1 MSKKE
6 KVLVI
11 LPTHNKPHLI
21 DLSIE
26 SILNQTYGDFL
37 LAVCGDGV
45 NDETRDVLQTL
56 GKLDDRIVFF
66 DFQKRGRTGEFNR
79 NLVIEKYKPNF
90 ITYLADDDLL
100 LKNHIDVMMSQI
112 INRDFVHPMPMFVRN
127 DNSLFFYK
135 ESVTKRDSI
144 QRLNDRPGYSFLT
157 ISGPIHTYDVYK
169 KVNGW
174 EDTPIG
180 WPTDKYMWLKMLNL
194 KGIKAKG
201 LSYSTTIKLQS
212 PTDKKISILITKDE
226 ERDQMLYWSEKIKHD
241 NFFNEWNEM
250 VKKQHASPLPIPIGY

>member
-11 LPTHNKPHLI
+11 LPTHNRPHLI

-45 NDETRDVLQTL
+45 KDETRDVVNTL
-56 GKLDDRIVFF
+56 SKLDDRIVFF
-66 DFQKRGRTGEFNR
+66 DFEKRGRTGEFNR
-79 NLVIEKYKPNF
+79 NSVIEKYKPNF

-100 LKNHIDVMMSQI
+100 LKNHIKIMMNE
-112 INRDFVHPMPMFVRN
+112 INNKDFVHPMPMFVRS

-135 ESVTKRDSI
+135 ESVTRKDSI
-144 QRLNDRPGYSFLT
+144 KRLNKDSRDSFLT
-157 ISGPIHTYDVYK
+157 ISGPIHTYNVYK
-169 KVNGW
+169 RVNGW
-174 EDTPIG
+174 EDTPQG

-194 KGIKAKG
+194 KGIRAKS
-201 LSYSTTIKLQS
+201 LLYSTTIKLQA
-212 PTDKKISILITKDE
+212 PTDRNISSLITKDE
-226 ERDQMLYWSEKIKHD
+226 QRNQMLYWSEKIKD
-241 NFFNEWNEM
+241 DKFFNEWNDL
-250 VKKQHASPLPIPIGY
+250 VKEQYFFPLPAPVGY

>member
-11 LPTHNKPHLI
+11 LPTHNKPYLI

-45 NDETRDVLQTL
+45 KDETRDVVNTL
-56 GKLDDRIVFF
+56 SKLDDRIVFF
-66 DFQKRGRTGEFNR
+66 DFEKRGRTGEFNR
-79 NLVIEKYKPNF
+79 NFVIEKYKPNF

-100 LKNHIDVMMSQI
+100 LKNHIKVMMNE
-112 INRDFVHPMPMFVRN
+112 INNKDFVHPMPMFVRS

-135 ESVTKRDSI
+135 ESVTRKYSI
-144 QRLNDRPGYSFLT
+144 KRLNEDSRDSFLT
-157 ISGPIHTYDVYK
+157 ISGPIHTYNIYK
-169 KVNGW
+169 RVNGW
-174 EDTPIG
+174 EDTPQG

-194 KGIKAKG
+194 KGIRAKS
-201 LSYSTTIKLQS
+201 LLYSTTIKLQA
-212 PTDKKISILITKDE
+212 PLDRKISSLITKDE
-226 ERDQMLYWSEKIKHD
+226 QRNQMLYWSEKIKDD
-241 NFFNEWNEM
+241 NFFNEWNDLIIE
-250 VKKQHASPLPIPIGY
+250 QYFSPLPAPIGY